1 MTNAPEQK
9 LLTHEETLALLKKAR
24 AGDKAAK
31 EVLVVR
37 NAALVKSIVKKF
49 LGRGAEFEDLMQIG
63 NLGLVKAVMNY
74 RPEYEVRFSTYA
86 VPMIA
91 GEIKRF
97 LRDDGMIKVSRSL
110 KESAF
115 VIFRANEKLKKE
127 LDRDPTLDELALET
141 GIAKEDIVLATEAV
155 KAPVSIFEPAF
166 DDENSKMLLI
176 DTMSATS
183 DEDIIDNLVLKELM
197 RKLDPKE
204 RKLIFLRFFKD
215 KTQMEIAKIL
225 GVSQVQVSRLITK
238 TINKLQEAVK

>member
-1 MTNAPEQK
+1 MQEQK
-9 LLTHEETLALLKKAR
+9 LLTHEETIELLKNAR
-24 AGDKAAK
+24 CGDKAAK
-31 EVLVVR
+31 ETLVVR

-63 NLGLVKAVMNY
+63 NLGLVKAIMNY

-115 VIFRANEKLKKE
+115 VIFHANEKLKKE
-127 LDRDPTLDELALET
+127 LDRDPTLEEISAET
-141 GIAKEDIVLATEAV
+141 GIAKEDIVMATEAV
-155 KAPVSIFEPAF
+155 KAPVSIFEPAY

-176 DTMSATS
+176 DTMSVES
-183 DEDIIDNLVLKELM
+183 DEDIIDNLMLKELL

-204 RKLIFLRFFKD
+204 RKLLFLRFFKD
-215 KTQMEIAKIL
+215 KTQTEIAKIL

-238 TINKLQEAVK
+238 TISKLQEAVK

>member
-1 MTNAPEQK
+1 M
-9 LLTHEETLALLKKAR
+9 
-24 AGDKAAK
+24 
-31 EVLVVR
+31 LVIR
-37 NAALVKSIVKKF
+37 NTALVKSIVKKF

-63 NLGLVKAVMNY
+63 NLGLIKAIMNY
-74 RPEYEVRFSTYA
+74 SPAYDVRFSTYA

-110 KESAF
+110 KETAF
-115 VIFRANEKLKKE
+115 IIFRYNEKLKKE
-127 LDRDPTLDELALET
+127 LDRDPTLEEIAQET
-141 GIAKEDIVLATEAV
+141 GISKEDIVMATEAV
-155 KAPVSIFEPAF
+155 KAPVSIYEPAY

-176 DTMSATS
+176 DTMSNTS
-183 DEDIIDNLVLKELM
+183 DEDIIDNLLLKELM
-197 RKLDPKE
+197 TKLDPKE

-238 TINKLQEAVK
+238 TISKLQEAIK

>member
-1 MTNAPEQK
+1 MLEQK
-9 LLTHEETLALLKKAR
+9 LLTHEETLDYLKKAR
-24 AGDKAAK
+24 AGDIKAK
-31 EVLVVR
+31 ETLVVR

-63 NLGLVKAVMNY
+63 NLGLIKAIMNY

-127 LDRDPTLDELALET
+127 LDRDPTLEELSAET
-141 GIAKEDIVLATEAV
+141 GIAREDIVVATEAV
-155 KAPVSIFEPAF
+155 KAPVSIFEPAY
-166 DDENSKMLLI
+166 DDENSKMMLI
-176 DTMSATS
+176 DTMAVAS
-183 DEDIIDNLVLKELM
+183 DEDIIDNLLLKELM
-197 RKLDPKE
+197 TKLDPKE
-204 RKLIFLRFFKD
+204 RRLIFLRFFRD
-215 KTQMEIAKIL
+215 KTQMEIARIL

-238 TINKLQEAVK
+238 TISKLQEASK

>member
-1 MTNAPEQK
+1 MLEQK
-9 LLTHEETLALLKKAR
+9 LLTHEETLHYLAQAR
-24 AGDKAAK
+24 KGDIDAK
-31 EVLVVR
+31 EILVVR

-63 NLGLVKAVMNY
+63 NLGLIKAIMNY
-74 RPEYEVRFSTYA
+74 CPDYEVRFSTYA

-115 VIFRANEKLKKE
+115 VIFRANEKLKKQ
-127 LDRDPTLDELALET
+127 LDRDPTMEELSAET
-141 GIAKEDIVLATEAV
+141 GIAKEDIVMATESV
-155 KAPVSIFEPAF
+155 KAPVSIFEPAY
-166 DDENSKMLLI
+166 DDENSKMMLI
-176 DTMSATS
+176 DTMTNTS
-183 DEDIIDNLVLKELM
+183 DEDIIDNLLLKDLM
-197 RKLDPKE
+197 TRLDAKE
-204 RKLIFLRFFKD
+204 RKLIFLRFFRD

-238 TINKLQEAVK
+238 TISKLQEAVK